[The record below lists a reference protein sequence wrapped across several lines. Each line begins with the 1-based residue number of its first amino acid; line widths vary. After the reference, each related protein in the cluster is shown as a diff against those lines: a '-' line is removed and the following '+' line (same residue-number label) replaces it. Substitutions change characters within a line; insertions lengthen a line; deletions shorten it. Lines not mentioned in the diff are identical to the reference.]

1 MAELET
7 DNIILTEQMGS
18 RITAA
23 REAAGLSVLELAEK
37 IAASSSQIRCYEK
50 GNYTIAVE
58 RLFQIAT
65 VLQITVG
72 DIFDA

>member
-1 MAELET
+1 MAELEA

-23 REAAGLSVLELAEK
+23 REAAGLSILELAEK
-37 IAASSSQIRCYEK
+37 ISASTSQVRCYEK
-50 GNYTIAVE
+50 GNYTIAIE

-65 VLQITVG
+65 ILQITVG
-72 DIFDA
+72 GIFDA